1 MKINFN
7 IPKISEEFIDKLR
20 YLSSINETTIK
31 TTIEIKITNYLDTIL
46 HIIKL
51 INESNNLSNEEFHNI
66 LNKVCEINF
75 NKTDILNI
83 LSQTY
88 NKNFTNY
95 QTIKTSMVTTVNKG
109 NKYSEDFFKEVR
121 TIYRVACEENL
132 FIDEDKTYTIKEIQ
146 QLLDNKQIA
155 IVKEN
160 AIELDEYIEPKEE
173 YKQFK
178 KIEQS
183 SFLNIDNE
191 LYESTI
197 NYIKNYLRN
206 EKILSRLIRYIE
218 KLEENIIELEYISKT
233 NNYLSNEKL
242 DIITPILIKINY
254 SEKLTKI
261 KENLNIKEKNKKLIR
276 KK

>member
-191 LYESTI
+191 ICESTI

-261 KENLNIKEKNKKLIR
+261 KENINIKEKNKKLIR